1 MKDTYDFIAKVR
13 AARLNDHDLLF
24 SMDVDSLYTNIE
36 APEGLRATE
45 EVLRL
50 HPKRG
55 RPDRYILQLLE
66 IALTRND
73 FGFNG
78 KHYLQ
83 LKGVAMGKK
92 FAPAYADIYMA
103 RWEADVLPKCP
114 LKPSHYLRYLDDIW
128 GVWPHPREDFITFVN
143 ILNAHHTSIKVKY
156 VLHETSMD
164 FLDTTTF
171 KGDDF
176 STSHQLDVKVF
187 FKQTDTHTLLRMDSY
202 HPKNTFPGVVKSQ
215 LLRFHRICRRHSD
228 FLDATH
234 TLYRVLVTRGYPRH
248 LLRSTLSTFRELRP
262 RRETLGIPLVTTFSR
277 RNRLLNMRLKH
288 NLQSHLPGS
297 GTLENASLT
306 SAYRK
311 SLGQFL
317 VHSGLKPLNPKPG
330 RAPTHSTLHLAPLPP
345 STCNAV
351 YMITCDVCS
360 LHYVGE
366 TARSLQTRVTEHLY
380 NINNSRRLDT
390 HLVPHFI
397 RHGVDA
403 LRMCGLDHQPAW
415 THRQR
420 RACEKKWI
428 WRLSSSFPGGLN
440 PSLPPRTQQP

>member
-1 MKDTYDFIAKVR
+1 
-13 AARLNDHDLLF
+13 
-24 SMDVDSLYTNIE
+24 
-36 APEGLRATE
+36 
-45 EVLRL
+45 
-50 HPKRG
+50 
-55 RPDRYILQLLE
+55 
-66 IALTRND
+66 
-73 FGFNG
+73 
-78 KHYLQ
+78 
-83 LKGVAMGKK
+83 
-92 FAPAYADIYMA
+92 
-103 RWEADVLPKCP
+103 
-114 LKPSHYLRYLDDIW
+114 
-128 GVWPHPREDFITFVN
+128 
-143 ILNAHHTSIKVKY
+143 
-156 VLHETSMD
+156 MD

-176 STSHQLDVKVF
+176 PTSHQLDVKVF
-187 FKQTDTHTLLRMDSY
+187 FKETDTHALLRMDSY
-202 HPKNTFPGVVKSQ
+202 HPKHTFPGVVKSQ
-215 LLRFHRICRRHSD
+215 LLRFHRICTRHSD

-248 LLRSTLSTFRELRP
+248 LLRSALSTFRELRP

-297 GTLENASLT
+297 GTLENASLI

-311 SLGQFL
+311 NRSLGQFL
-317 VHSGLKPLNPKPG
+317 IHSGLKPLNPTP
-330 RAPTHSTLHLAPLPP
+330 RQAPTHFHSLSTVRCPALNSTVRLAPLPL
-345 STCNAV
+345 STYNAV

-366 TARSLQTRVTEHLY
+366 TATSLQTRLTEHLH

-403 LRMCGLDHQPAW
+403 LRMCGLAHQPAW

-420 RACEKKWI
+420 HACERKWI

-440 PSLPPRTQQP
+440 PSPSPRTQQP